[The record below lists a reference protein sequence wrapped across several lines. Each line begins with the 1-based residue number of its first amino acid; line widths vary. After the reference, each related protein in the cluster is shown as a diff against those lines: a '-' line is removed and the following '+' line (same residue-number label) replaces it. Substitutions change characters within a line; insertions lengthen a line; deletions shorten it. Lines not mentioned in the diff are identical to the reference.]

1 MDALA
6 NARLIKSQRLIHFA
20 ELLKTLVGVWE
31 SRIRLLGRLC
41 LHLNS
46 HAAMSANDPKRTSR
60 RSRGSSLLG
69 SGSCCRRLVE
79 RFNFIRFRFSVMP
92 GRLCAQVV
100 GSCLITHLTSD
111 SQT

>member
-6 NARLIKSQRLIHFA
+6 KAQLIKSQRLIHFA

-79 RFNFIRFRFSVMP
+79 RFNFSRFSVVP
-92 GRLCAQVV
+92 GRLCTQVV

-111 SQT
+111 FQT

>member
-79 RFNFIRFRFSVMP
+79 RFNFSRFSGVVP
-92 GRLCAQVV
+92 GRLCTQVV